1 MSRKKKPRMEYRYYE
16 VPENCPVL
24 VLQGEKWLQNYGYQ
38 IDYLHFHNLMEI
50 GFCYYGEGTIV
61 LEDEELPYHGG
72 MFTVVPK
79 NFPHTTN
86 SKENSVCSW
95 AWVFVDVEGFITELY
110 KGNMRMAQKL
120 IARINQKA
128 HFVKNE
134 ERPEVAEMIKL
145 IIKCMG
151 EKREFYLEEV
161 KGLTRALLMQIARWN
176 ERDEEQEKN
185 SIVDDASIALILP
198 ALDYIGENY
207 KEILRIEELA
217 EVCHISETHLR
228 RIFQESMR
236 MTPVE
241 YINWV
246 RIRAACKE
254 LRKTNISVNEIAMRS
269 GFTTISTFNRNFR
282 RILGVS
288 PQQWRSAP
296 EHYERKLLNFDIKT
310 QEGW

>member
-1 MSRKKKPRMEYRYYE
+1 
-16 VPENCPVL
+16 
-24 VLQGEKWLQNYGYQ
+24 
-38 IDYLHFHNLMEI
+38 
-50 GFCYYGEGTIV
+50 
-61 LEDEELPYHGG
+61 
-72 MFTVVPK
+72 
-79 NFPHTTN
+79 
-86 SKENSVCSW
+86 
-95 AWVFVDVEGFITELY
+95 
-110 KGNMRMAQKL
+110 
-120 IARINQKA
+120 
-128 HFVKNE
+128 
-134 ERPEVAEMIKL
+134 MIKL

-254 LRKTNISVNEIAMRS
+254 LRKTNISVNEIAMQADSQQFLHLTVISAGFLVYLHSS
-269 GFTTISTFNRNFR
+269 GEVHRN
-282 RILGVS
+282 IMN
-288 PQQWRSAP
+288 
-296 EHYERKLLNFDIKT
+296 ENC
-310 QEGW
+310 

>member
-1 MSRKKKPRMEYRYYE
+1 M
-16 VPENCPVL
+16 V
-24 VLQGEKWLQNYGYQ
+24 QNYGYQ

>member
-1 MSRKKKPRMEYRYYE
+1 MCNFS
-16 VPENCPVL
+16 
-24 VLQGEKWLQNYGYQ
+24 
-38 IDYLHFHNLMEI
+38 NL
-50 GFCYYGEGTIV
+50 
-61 LEDEELPYHGG
+61 
-72 MFTVVPK
+72 
-79 NFPHTTN
+79 
-86 SKENSVCSW
+86 
-95 AWVFVDVEGFITELY
+95 
-110 KGNMRMAQKL
+110 L
-120 IARINQKA
+120 I
-128 HFVKNE
+128 
-134 ERPEVAEMIKL
+134 
-145 IIKCMG
+145 
-151 EKREFYLEEV
+151 Y
-161 KGLTRALLMQIARWN
+161 
-176 ERDEEQEKN
+176 
-185 SIVDDASIALILP
+185 S
-198 ALDYIGENY
+198 Y